1 LAVAPLEV
9 QVGKRYRFRFIC
21 ITPAPGLEV
30 TLADGDHAETWR
42 AIAKDGATLPPA
54 QAVHQTA
61 KFQINPGETYDFE
74 FEPTSP
80 GSLRL
85 TALQRSF
92 KLQAVVLIVVRP
104 R

>member
-1 LAVAPLEV
+1 
-9 QVGKRYRFRFIC
+9 QVGKRYRFRFAC

-30 TLADGDHAETWR
+30 TLAEGERVETWR

-54 QAVHQTA
+54 QALRSDA
-61 KFQINPGETYDFE
+61 KFRITPGETYDFE

-85 TALQRSF
+85 TALNRGF
-92 KLQAVVLIVVRP
+92 KLEAVVPIVVRG
-104 R
+104 RL